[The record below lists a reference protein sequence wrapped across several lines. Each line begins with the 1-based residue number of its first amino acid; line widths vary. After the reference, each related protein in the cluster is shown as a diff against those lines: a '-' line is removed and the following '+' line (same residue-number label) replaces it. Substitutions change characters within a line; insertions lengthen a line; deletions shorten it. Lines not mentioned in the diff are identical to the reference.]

1 MALIG
6 VVPSGVED
14 KRMIVNRD
22 YLEAV
27 FRAGGNPV
35 LFPVTGDPE
44 QIAGLLDRVDGVLL
58 TGGEDVNPSLYGEKK
73 ESFCGECSDSRD
85 AMEFPLC
92 REALRRRMPVFAIC
106 RGLQLLSCA
115 LGGNLYQDLAA
126 QFGTKLSHPR
136 HDEPGNPVHS
146 VDVLPGTLLSAVVGA
161 GPLEVNSR
169 HHQGIRDPGKGLRVN
184 AVAPDGLAE
193 GIELPGY
200 PFVLGVQWHPETLS
214 DRYPAHQKLFD
225 AFVRACAGDR
235 RRSPDE

>member
-1 MALIG
+1 MDMALIG
-6 VVPSGVED
+6 VVPSGVEE
-14 KRMIVNRD
+14 KRMMVNRD

-35 LFPVTGDPE
+35 LFPVTADPE

-115 LGGNLYQDLAA
+115 LGGTSTRIL
-126 QFGTKLSHPR
+126 PR
-136 HDEPGNPVHS
+136 SSE
-146 VDVLPGTLLSAVVGA
+146 
-161 GPLEVNSR
+161 
-169 HHQGIRDPGKGLRVN
+169 
-184 AVAPDGLAE
+184 
-193 GIELPGY
+193 
-200 PFVLGVQWHPETLS
+200 
-214 DRYPAHQKLFD
+214 
-225 AFVRACAGDR
+225 
-235 RRSPDE
+235 RS